1 MQKRYLVVI
10 ALLVLTVTI
19 TGCGT
24 ANENNKVVGPYETKI
39 ATINR
44 QARAIKTEGS
54 IQKQVA
60 ALKKLERAST
70 KYQRGQK
77 KTQQVTLVY
86 QNTIK
91 EIKQLIQTENL
102 QRLKRQSPARFDKET
117 PDSLERK
124 NAALKDLK
132 SALIA
137 QRGVVYTASALKK
150 LIVRVDKQILKN
162 RLRAKVHGEGHRKPV
177 AGESSRKS
185 ADLRTMNFHQLKAGD
200 YSSLMGSWKEV
211 GEGFNASD
219 GKGPRWRSRPSG
231 VKLTVSNAS
240 LSDGTVLLRPVGN
253 GRATLTEIDAPEETV
268 GKPGKM
274 ELQDNQDFTKGDV
287 LTVEESLGVN
297 SWTIDFFPRGS
308 YEKDWPSY
316 INPNKEH
323 IQMGHTHFWEVFERE
338 WAGK

>member
-39 ATINR
+39 AAINQ
-44 QARAIKTEGS
+44 QARTIKTEGS
-54 IQKQVA
+54 VQKQVA

-70 KYQRGQK
+70 KYQRSQK

-150 LIVRVDKQILKN
+150 LIVRIDKQILKN

-177 AGESSRKS
+177 AGEFSRKS

-211 GEGFNASD
+211 GEGLNASD
-219 GKGPRWRSRPSG
+219 GKGPTG
-231 VKLTVSNAS
+231 CLNH
-240 LSDGTVLLRPVGN
+240 
-253 GRATLTEIDAPEETV
+253 
-268 GKPGKM
+268 
-274 ELQDNQDFTKGDV
+274 
-287 LTVEESLGVN
+287 
-297 SWTIDFFPRGS
+297 RG
-308 YEKDWPSY
+308 
-316 INPNKEH
+316 
-323 IQMGHTHFWEVFERE
+323 
-338 WAGK
+338 